1 MPLYLYQLSHHT
13 GRVDSDT
20 TQVGIY
26 IYLYRAICL
35 YAIYTCTE
43 SYVCMLY
50 IPIQGYMSV
59 YYIYLY
65 RVICLYT
72 IYIPVQS
79 HMSVYYIYL
88 YRVICLYAMYTYT
101 GSYGCMGI
109 TAQTGNMEL
118 SIAQVH
124 LEVAAAW

>member
-65 RVICLYT
+65 RVICLY
-72 IYIPVQS
+72 
-79 HMSVYYIYL
+79 
-88 YRVICLYAMYTYT
+88 AMYTYT